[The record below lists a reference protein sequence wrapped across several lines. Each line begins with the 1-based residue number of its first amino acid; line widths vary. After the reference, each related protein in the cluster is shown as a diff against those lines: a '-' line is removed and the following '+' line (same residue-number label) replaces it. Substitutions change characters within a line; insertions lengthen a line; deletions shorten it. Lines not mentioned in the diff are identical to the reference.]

1 MIKFVYCVRR
11 NPEMPV
17 ADFQKYW
24 LEKHGPLVR
33 SYAKTLRARRYVQ
46 SHLIPH
52 ELNGLIRQSRGAAEA
67 YDGITEVWWD
77 KIEDLVAVLQ
87 TPEGQKINMLL
98 AEDEGR
104 FVDLKRSAVFFTEEH
119 TIFDY

>member
-1 MIKFVYCVRR
+1 
-11 NPEMPV
+11 V
-17 ADFQKYW
+17 AGWFSRAA
-24 LEKHGPLVR
+24 LERGG
-33 SYAKTLRARRYVQ
+33 RARDDGQIGNRDRDAVGVVARRA
-46 SHLIPH
+46 LR
-52 ELNGLIRQSRGAAEA
+52 LNGLIRQSRGAAEA

-77 KIEDLVAVLQ
+77 KIEDLVGVLQ